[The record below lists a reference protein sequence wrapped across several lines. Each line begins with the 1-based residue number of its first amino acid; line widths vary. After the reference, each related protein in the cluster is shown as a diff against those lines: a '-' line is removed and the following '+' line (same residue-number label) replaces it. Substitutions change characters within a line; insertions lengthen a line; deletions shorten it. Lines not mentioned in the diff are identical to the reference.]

1 MWYQTELTRRLRL
14 KYPIIQAGR
23 AGSTTPEL
31 VAEVSRNGG
40 LGTIGAGYFSPED
53 LAASIKQVKARTSKP
68 FAVNLFVPETF
79 SYTEEAVERMNTFLK
94 PYQQSLNLSPAIV
107 GEHSEAQFEA
117 MIDIIVN
124 LQVPVCS
131 FTFGIPSKA
140 MIQRLKKANI
150 FLIGN
155 ATTVEEAIAVEEA
168 GLDFVVAQGSEAG
181 GHRGTFKKEA
191 IQSMIGT
198 MALVPQVVDHVS
210 IPVIA
215 AGGIMDG
222 RGWIASLALG
232 ANAVQLG
239 TAFLTTKESQAKS
252 IQKRMIFESDETD
265 TIVTKVLSGKAA
277 RGIKNK
283 IIENLEQSEV
293 DVLPYPIQN
302 DLTKQIR
309 ATAAKSGQSEW
320 IHVWSG
326 QGVRLAKDDDV
337 NTLFKQ
343 LLNQAQQQIDKFNL

>member
-1 MWYQTELTRRLRL
+1 
-14 KYPIIQAGR
+14 
-23 AGSTTPEL
+23 
-31 VAEVSRNGG
+31 
-40 LGTIGAGYFSPED
+40 
-53 LAASIKQVKARTSKP
+53 
-68 FAVNLFVPETF
+68 
-79 SYTEEAVERMNTFLK
+79 
-94 PYQQSLNLSPAIV
+94 
-107 GEHSEAQFEA
+107 
-117 MIDIIVN
+117 
-124 LQVPVCS
+124 
-131 FTFGIPSKA
+131 
-140 MIQRLKKANI
+140 
-150 FLIGN
+150 
-155 ATTVEEAIAVEEA
+155 
-168 GLDFVVAQGSEAG
+168 
-181 GHRGTFKKEA
+181 
-191 IQSMIGT
+191 MIGT
-198 MALVPQVVDHVS
+198 MVLVPQVVDHVS

-265 TIVTKVLSGKAA
+265 TIVTKVLSGKAT